1 MLIHHVIS
9 FYPDKERGKPDA
21 RLRCPVKWRGKGN
34 MFAFLVGYRVVLKD
48 WDAKQQP
55 L

>member
-21 RLRCPVKWRGKGN
+21 RLRCRDSPILIWLN
-34 MFAFLVGYRVVLKD
+34 L
-48 WDAKQQP
+48 
-55 L
+55 